1 MPTVGGEL
9 GKRLDEM
16 IVKALGMNS
25 YEMAEERILM
35 MEEAWELL
43 PDGKYEYDESFH
55 FVSFILESAIMIHD
69 KERLLKWK
77 DRVLLTSP
85 QRADSGEKEMWVGRV
100 NYVLGDME
108 AALAYMDIARKKSG
122 GRCFWPDDKVYKEFY
137 KNAIKNGQKPKLPE
151 QNNKE
156 ATVSEKK
163 EAVISAKA
171 KTFINKKN
179 KKIWQI
185 EITDTGFLTCLN
197 HGKVKETV
205 CKNEFDIRS
214 KSASAMRTQMKKG
227 FIYQNSEAAAF
238 EPISQVWVTDSYT
251 GFMPIGANKLQD
263 NFYVVGVEKE
273 FVDEYVLHMMPTGE
287 IVNKFSLGEQRLS
300 YNVVLQGKEQL
311 YMNNSYRL
319 EHLNTLSGELTML
332 SDTLN
337 SQRMILDGN
346 GKLVLY
352 YDGEKLVL
360 SDGEISV
367 WEKAISFEKNDTH
380 HFSYYCFGTISGNGR
395 YILYRCSAE
404 GYYLVDVTEKTEHLI
419 ENEALIAFFLWNS
432 EYVAIGDKYYSV
444 KDASVQ
450 NEELLPFPL
459 PYKTQYPTKNIGVIS
474 NGKYMAV
481 RENCWEMI
489 PKKGVQIWDCE
500 KMELLATIRDEFIV
514 KDFSM
519 AFAGKNLVI
528 FSDYGVVSVYRLE

>member
-1 MPTVGGEL
+1 MVLDGEL
-9 GKRLDEM
+9 GKQLEEM

-25 YEMAEERILM
+25 SEMAEERIRM

-55 FVSFILESAIMIHD
+55 IVSYILGAAIKIND
-69 KERLLKWK
+69 KETMLKWK
-77 DRVLLTSP
+77 DRILLADPERT
-85 QRADSGEKEMWVGRV
+85 DSGEKEMWVGRV
-100 NYVLGDME
+100 NYALGDME
-108 AALAYMDIARKKSG
+108 AALAYMDIAKKKSG
-122 GRCFWPDDKVYKEFY
+122 GRCFRPNDKVYKEFY
-137 KNAIKNGQKPKLPE
+137 KNAIQNGQQPKLPE

-156 ATVSEKK
+156 ATDAEKK
-163 EAVISAKA
+163 EAVIGQNA
-171 KTFINKKN
+171 KTFINPKT

-205 CKNEFDIRS
+205 CKNDFDIRS
-214 KSASAMRTQMKKG
+214 KSAGAMRAQMKKG
-227 FIYQNSEAAAF
+227 FVYQNSEAAPF
-238 EPISQVWVTDSYT
+238 EPISQVFVTDSNT
-251 GFMPIGANKLQD
+251 GFMPIGANKFQD
-263 NFYVVGVEKE
+263 DFYVVGVEKD

-287 IVNKFSLGEQRLS
+287 IVNKFSLGERRLS

-319 EHLNTLSGELTML
+319 ECLEPATGELHFF

-346 GKLVLY
+346 GELVLY

-360 SDGEISV
+360 SDGETSI
-367 WEKAISFEKNDTH
+367 WEKAISFERNDAH
-380 HFSYYCFGTISGNGR
+380 HFSYYCFGTLSGDGR

-404 GYYLVDVTEKTEHLI
+404 GYCLVDVVAKTEQLI
-419 ENEALIAFFLWNS
+419 ENKALIAFFLWNN

-444 KDASVQ
+444 KDAAVQ
-450 NEELLPFPL
+450 DKELLPVPL
-459 PYKTQYPTKNIGVIS
+459 PYKTDYPTKNIGVIF

-500 KMELLATIRDEFIV
+500 KMKLLTTIQDEFII
-514 KDFSM
+514 KDISM

-528 FSDYGVVSVYRLE
+528 FSDYGVVSVYRIE